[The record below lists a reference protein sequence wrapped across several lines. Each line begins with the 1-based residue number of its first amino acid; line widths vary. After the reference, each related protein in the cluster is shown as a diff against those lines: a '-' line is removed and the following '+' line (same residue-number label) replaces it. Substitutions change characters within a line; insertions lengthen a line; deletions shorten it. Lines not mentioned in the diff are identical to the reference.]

1 MALFDNIGAKFAN
14 AQRTLARIQGLDT
27 TQSETNIIVNGAS
40 YIGTFGAAQIS
51 DVISVGGGYR
61 RVSRLPV
68 TITRGQFTAPPA
80 SKQKAIRTDI
90 SPAIEY
96 LIDDVDVN
104 DTHHYTLLLVKN
116 GA

>member
-1 MALFDNIGAKFAN
+1 MALFDNIAGKFAN
-14 AQRTLARIQGLDT
+14 AQRTFARIQGLDT
-27 TQSETNIIVNGAS
+27 TQADKNIIINGEG

-61 RVSRLPV
+61 RVSRLPI
-68 TITRGQFTAPPA
+68 TITRGQFAAAPT

-104 DTHHYTLLLVKN
+104 DPHHYTLLLVKN